1 LICRKTIRLLG
12 AIVQLAGL
20 RKTPKLI
27 VRPRNTFPALK
38 ILLMKIT
45 EIKVLKGPNYWS
57 VRRPKL
63 IQLRLDLEEMEQR
76 PTNTI
81 PGFRER
87 LEKMFP
93 TMIEHR
99 CSVGTRGGFFQR
111 VEEGTW
117 MGHVIEHIALEL
129 QTISGMDTGFGRTRG
144 AGEEGVYYVVFS
156 YMEEDAGVYAGR
168 ASVRIAQAL
177 IDGTEYNLEEDI
189 QRLREIRE
197 DTRLGPSTGCIVDEA
212 VKRGIPFIR
221 LNKHSLVQLGYGIH
235 QKRIRATIASTTGNI
250 AVDIACD
257 KEETKNLLEAAEI
270 PVPRGTVIRTEEGL
284 KEAVDKYG
292 YPLVIKPID
301 GNHGKG
307 NTTNITTWEQAIK
320 ALAAAKQ
327 YGRSVIVEKFITGF
341 DFRILVINYKF
352 ICAALRTPAAV
363 TGDGEHTIQWLIDET
378 NKDPR
383 RGYGHEKVLTQITI
397 DQFTQKMLDEKGY
410 TLETIPPKGELVLLK
425 PTANLSTGG
434 TSTDVTDEVHPANIF
449 MCERIAKIIGLDI
462 CGIDIMASDL
472 RTPVTENGGAILE
485 VNAAPGFRMHI
496 EPSEGLGR
504 NVAEP
509 VVDMLF
515 PKGSAG
521 RIPIIAITGTNGK
534 TTTTRLTAHIAKSAG
549 KKVGYTTSDGV
560 YIQNQLMMKGDCTGP
575 VSSTFVLKDPTVDF
589 AVLECA
595 RGGILKSGL
604 AFQNCEVAVVTNV
617 AADHIGLGGINSVE
631 QMAKVKA
638 VVPETVFPHGFAVLN
653 ADDDLVYA
661 MREGLNCNIALFS
674 MDENNPRIR
683 QHSSEGGLS
692 AVFENGFVSILKGN
706 WKIRVANVKDI
717 PLTYDG
723 KAVHNINNCLPA
735 VLSCYLFRDITIEDI
750 RSGLNSF
757 VPSSTQTPGRLNF
770 FAFKNFTMLADFAHN
785 PHGLRLLCDF
795 VSKLDYPS
803 RIGVISGTGDRRDE
817 DIRELGEISA
827 HYFDEIII
835 RCDKNLRGRTA
846 EEIIALLKDGIERVN
861 PGLPTMVIENEN
873 EALEYIY
880 ANPRQ
885 GALYTIMCDVVA
897 GALDKI
903 RELKDREE
911 REEPVAYKMQQV
923 NGTIFK

>member
-1 LICRKTIRLLG
+1 
-12 AIVQLAGL
+12 
-20 RKTPKLI
+20 
-27 VRPRNTFPALK
+27 
-38 ILLMKIT
+38 MKIA
-45 EIKVLKGPNYWS
+45 EIKILKGPNYWS

-63 IQLRLDLEEMEQR
+63 IQMKLDLEEMEQR
-76 PTNTI
+76 PTNSI

-87 LEKMFP
+87 LEKLFP
-93 TMIEHR
+93 SMIEHR
-99 CSVGTRGGFFQR
+99 CSVGSRGGFFQR

-129 QTISGMDTGFGRTRG
+129 QTLAGMDTGFGRTRG

-156 YMEEDAGVYAGR
+156 YMEEDAGVYAAK

-177 IDGTEYNLEEDI
+177 IDGTNYNLDEDI

-212 VKRGIPFIR
+212 VKRGIPYIR
-221 LNKHSLVQLGYGIH
+221 LNKHSLVQLGYGVH
-235 QKRIRATIASTTGNI
+235 QKRIRATIASTTSNI

-270 PVPRGTVIRTEEGL
+270 PVPRGTVIRSEEGL
-284 KEAVDKYG
+284 KEAVEQFG

-307 NTTNITTWEQAIK
+307 NTTNITNWEQAVK
-320 ALAAAKQ
+320 ALEAAKQ
-327 YGRSVIVEKFITGF
+327 YGRSVIVERFITGF
-341 DFRILVINYKF
+341 DFRVLVINYKF
-352 ICAALRTPAAV
+352 ICAALRTPASV
-363 TGDGEHTIQWLIDET
+363 IGDGIHSIQWLIDET
-378 NKDPR
+378 NRDPR

-410 TLETIPPKGELVLLK
+410 TLDTIPPKGELILLK

-496 EPSEGLGR
+496 EPSYGIGK

-515 PKGSAG
+515 PKGSNG
-521 RIPIIAITGTNGK
+521 RIPIIAVTGTNGK

-549 KKVGYTTSDGV
+549 RKVGYTTSDGV

-575 VSSTFVLKDPTVDF
+575 ISSQFVLKDPTVDF
-589 AVLECA
+589 AILECA

-604 AFQNCEVAVVTNV
+604 AFQHCDVAIVTNV
-617 AADHIGLGGINSVE
+617 AADHIGLGGINTVE

-638 VVPETVFPHGFAVLN
+638 VVPETVFPHGYAVLN

-661 MREGLNCNIALFS
+661 MRDHLTCNIALFS
-674 MDENNPRIR
+674 MDENNPRIKA
-683 QHSSEGGLS
+683 HSAEGGLS
-692 AVFENGFVSILKGN
+692 AVFENGYVSILKGN
-706 WKIRVANVKDI
+706 WKIRVLHVKDI
-717 PLTYDG
+717 PLTYEG

-735 VLSCYLFRDITIEDI
+735 VLAAYLFRDISIEDI
-750 RSGLNSF
+750 RSALSSF
-757 VPSSTQTPGRLNF
+757 VPSSTLTPGRLNF
-770 FAFKNFTMLADFAHN
+770 FQFKNFTMLADFAHN
-785 PHGLRLLCDF
+785 PHGLKLLCDF
-795 VSKLDYPS
+795 VSKLDYPA

-827 HYFDEIII
+827 SHFDEIII

-846 EEIIALLKDGIERVN
+846 EEIIGLLKEGIDKVN
-861 PGLPTMVIENEN
+861 PAIPTIIIANEN

-911 REEPVAYKMQQV
+911 KQEVVSHKLHAAS
-923 NGTIFK
+923 GS

>member
-1 LICRKTIRLLG
+1 M
-12 AIVQLAGL
+12 
-20 RKTPKLI
+20 
-27 VRPRNTFPALK
+27 K
-38 ILLMKIT
+38 IL

-57 VRRPKL
+57 VRRNKL
-63 IQLRLDLEEMEQR
+63 IQMKLDLEDMEDR
-76 PTNTI
+76 PTHKVE
-81 PGFRER
+81 GFRQR
-87 LEKMFP
+87 LEKLFP
-93 TMIEHR
+93 SLYEHR
-99 CSVGTRGGFFQR
+99 CSEGEPGGFFKR

-117 MGHVIEHIALEL
+117 MGHVIEHVALEL
-129 QTISGMDTGFGRTRG
+129 QTLSGMDTGFGRTRT
-144 AGEEGVYYVVFS
+144 AGDHGMYYVVFS
-156 YMEEDAGVYAGR
+156 YMEEDAGVYAAR
-168 ASVRIAQAL
+168 ASVRIVEAL
-177 IDGTEYNLEEDI
+177 VEGAVYNMDEDI
-189 QRLREIRE
+189 QQLREIRE

-221 LNKHSLVQLGYGIH
+221 LNKQSLVQLGYGIH

-257 KEETKNLLEAAEI
+257 KEETKNLLSAAEI
-270 PVPRGTVIRTEEGL
+270 PVPGGTVIRSEEGL

-307 NTTNITTWEQAIK
+307 NTTNITTWEQALT
-320 ALAAAKQ
+320 ALEAAKQ
-327 YGRSVIVEKFITGF
+327 YGRNIIVEKFITGF

-352 ICAALRTPAAV
+352 ICAALRTPASV
-363 TGDGEHTIQWLIDET
+363 TGDGEHTIQWLIDEV
-378 NKDPR
+378 NKDAR

-397 DQFTQKMLDEKGY
+397 DQFTQKMLDEKKY
-410 TLETIPPKGELVLLK
+410 ALETIPPKGELVLLK

-462 CGIDIMASDL
+462 CGIDIMAADL
-472 RTPVTENGGAILE
+472 KTPVTENGGAILE

-496 EPSEGLGR
+496 EPSEGLAR

-521 RIPIIAITGTNGK
+521 RIPIIAVTGTNGK
-534 TTTTRLTAHIAKSAG
+534 TTTTRLIAHIAKSSG

-575 VSSTFVLKDPTVDF
+575 VSSNFVLKDPTVDF

-604 AFQNCEVAVVTNV
+604 AFQHCEIAIVTNV
-617 AADHIGLGGINSVE
+617 AADHIGLGGINNVE

-638 VVPETVFPHGFAVLN
+638 VVPETVFPHGYAVLN

-661 MREGLNCNIALFS
+661 MRKGLDCHVALFS
-674 MDENNPRIR
+674 MNENNPRIKE
-683 QHSSEGGLS
+683 HCAAGGLAS
-692 AVFENGFVSILKGN
+692 VYENGYVSILKGT
-706 WKIRVANVKDI
+706 WKIRVMNVKDI
-717 PLTYDG
+717 PLTYEG
-723 KAVHNINNCLPA
+723 KAIHNVNNCLPA
-735 VLSCYLFRDITIEDI
+735 VLASYLFRDITIEDI
-750 RSGLNSF
+750 RSALTSF
-757 VPSSTQTPGRLNF
+757 VPSAVQTPGRLNF
-770 FAFKNFTMLADFAHN
+770 FQFRDYTILADFAHN
-785 PHGLRLLCDF
+785 PHGLRLLGDF
-795 VSKLDYPS
+795 IGKLDYKHKVG
-803 RIGVISGTGDRRDE
+803 IISGTGDRRDS

-827 HYFDEIII
+827 GLFDEIII

-846 EEIIALLKDGIERVN
+846 DEIINLLKEGINNIN
-861 PGLPTMVIENEN
+861 PALPTMVIPNEN

-880 ANPRQ
+880 VNAKP
-885 GALYTIMCDVVA
+885 GALYTVMCDVVS

-903 RELKDREE
+903 KELKE
-911 REEPVAYKMQQV
+911 REQA
-923 NGTIFK
+923 ISR

>member
-1 LICRKTIRLLG
+1 M
-12 AIVQLAGL
+12 
-20 RKTPKLI
+20 
-27 VRPRNTFPALK
+27 K
-38 ILLMKIT
+38 IL

-57 VRRPKL
+57 VRRTKL
-63 IQLRLDLEEMEQR
+63 IQMKLDLEEMEQR

-87 LEKMFP
+87 LEKLFP
-93 TMIEHR
+93 SMYSHR
-99 CSVGTRGGFFQR
+99 CSVGKPGGFFQR
-111 VEEGTW
+111 VDEGTW

-129 QTISGMDTGFGRTRG
+129 QTLAGMDTGFGRTRTPE
-144 AGEEGVYYVVFS
+144 GEKEGVYYVVFS
-156 YMEEDAGVYAGR
+156 YMEEDAGVYTAK
-168 ASVRIAQAL
+168 ASVNIAQAL
-177 IDGTEYNLEEDI
+177 IDGKEYDLSEDI

-212 VKRGIPFIR
+212 AKRGIPYIR
-221 LNKHSLVQLGYGIH
+221 LNKHSLVQLGYGVN
-235 QKRIRATIASTTGNI
+235 QKRIRATIASTTSNI

-257 KEETKNLLEAAEI
+257 KEETKLLLEAAEI

-284 KEAVDKYG
+284 KEAIEKFG

-307 NTTNITTWEQAIK
+307 NTTNITTWDQAIK
-320 ALAAAKQ
+320 AFEAAKS
-327 YGRSVIVEKFITGF
+327 YSRSVIVERFITGF
-341 DFRILVINYKF
+341 DFRCLVINYKF
-352 ICAALRTPAAV
+352 ICAALRTPASV
-363 TGDGEHTIQWLIDET
+363 VGDGKHTIQWLIDEV

-383 RGYGHEKVLTQITI
+383 RGYGHEKVLTQITV
-397 DQFTQKMLDEKGY
+397 DQFTQKMLDDIGY
-410 TLETIPPKGELVLLK
+410 TLETVPQKGERVLLK

-449 MCERIAKIIGLDI
+449 MFERIAKIIGLDI
-462 CGIDIMASDL
+462 CGIDVMATDL
-472 RTPVTENGGAILE
+472 KTPLSENGGAILE

-496 EPSEGLGR
+496 EPAEGLPR

-534 TTTTRLTAHIAKSAG
+534 TTTTRLTAHIAKSAN

-575 VSSTFVLKDPTVDF
+575 ISSAFVLKDPTVDF
-589 AVLECA
+589 AILECA

-638 VVPETVFPHGFAVLN
+638 VVPETVFPHGYAVLN
-653 ADDDLVYA
+653 ADDDLVYK
-661 MREGLNCNIALFS
+661 MKDDLKCNIALFS
-674 MDENNPRIR
+674 MDENNPRIKE
-683 QHSSEGGLS
+683 HCTEHGL
-692 AVFENGFVSILKGN
+692 ACVYENGYVTIMKGN
-706 WKIRVANVKDI
+706 WKIRVLPARDI
-717 PLTYDG
+717 PLTYEA

-735 VLSCYLFRDITIEDI
+735 VLAAYLFRDITIEDI
-750 RSGLNSF
+750 RTGLQTF
-757 VPSSTQTPGRLNF
+757 IPSESLTPGRLNF
-770 FAFKNFTMLADFAHN
+770 FHFKNFTMLADFAHN
-785 PHGLRLLCDF
+785 PHGLKLLCDF
-795 VSKLDYPS
+795 VGKLDYPV
-803 RIGVISGTGDRRDE
+803 RVGVISGTGDRRDE
-817 DIRELGEISA
+817 DIRELGRISA
-827 HYFDEIII
+827 EYFDEIII

-846 EEIIALLKDGIERVN
+846 NEIIDLLKEGINEVN
-861 PGLPTMVIENEN
+861 SSIPVMTIPNEDQ
-873 EALEYIY
+873 ALDYIY
-880 ANPRQ
+880 ENHKP

-897 GALDKI
+897 RALDKI
-903 RELKDREE
+903 KELKE
-911 REEPVAYKMQQV
+911 REVKEGVKTSAQPA
-923 NGTIFK
+923 